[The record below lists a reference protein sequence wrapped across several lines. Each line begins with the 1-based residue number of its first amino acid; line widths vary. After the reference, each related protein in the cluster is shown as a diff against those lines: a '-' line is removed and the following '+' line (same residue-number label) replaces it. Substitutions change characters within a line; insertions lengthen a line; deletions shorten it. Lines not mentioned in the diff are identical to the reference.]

1 MTFERF
7 SHATRKLCPITK
19 LEAAS
24 AFRRFD
30 LNTNGEIELDEFLR
44 ILDPNDESKSSPR
57 PALPVKKK
65 KQKKKRM
72 KKKKPPTPPPRRRKA
87 GGPKETK
94 VTRSNISA
102 AAHRSA
108 VRSGRVETSSK
119 KSSSPTKTLP
129 HYMQSTAHSRIEL
142 DPRVKKTVQ
151 LANEEQNWEKSLH
164 GDQHQGSWVLTT
176 PHSSAH
182 HISKS
187 ALREVLC
194 KLNAAAFERG
204 GQDLGH
210 LFNLMDTNHTHIS
223 HVMSLHTR

>member
-1 MTFERF
+1 MCNREGKITFERF

-65 KQKKKRM
+65 KKKQKKKEI
-72 KKKKPPTPPPRRRKA
+72 KKKKPPTPPPRRRKVA
-87 GGPKETK
+87 SGQKETK
-94 VTRSNISA
+94 ITRSNISA

-108 VRSGRVETSSK
+108 VRSGRVETSNK
-119 KSSSPTKTLP
+119 KSTKTLP

-142 DPRVKKTVQ
+142 DPRVKKTVRVFFFFS
-151 LANEEQNWEKSLH
+151 QNLS
-164 GDQHQGSWVLTT
+164 
-176 PHSSAH
+176 
-182 HISKS
+182 
-187 ALREVLC
+187 
-194 KLNAAAFERG
+194 
-204 GQDLGH
+204 
-210 LFNLMDTNHTHIS
+210 MDIKN
-223 HVMSLHTR
+223 